1 MKKTLF
7 SFIAVLFIF
16 TPTKA
21 QIVINEV
28 HYNPATSQGS
38 DYHYEFVELFNAGQS
53 DVDLTGYVF
62 MLEDDDRTYQKKT
75 TLGSLTIAAG
85 SYAII
90 STDTSDEAGYTA
102 YKNLSVP
109 VYRLNEGKAGS
120 AAHTMLINAGG
131 QISLLMGNGIT
142 FIDNVDYYSHTYVSG
157 GNDDASNG
165 GGKSDELK
173 DFASDNWGAGT
184 GRDEWGPSTADNG
197 TPGAQN
203 SIFNGTAWNSPPTAF
218 EWVSSALDTIYFVQS
233 NLDEIYTLQWTAS
246 TDAGGDSINYIVYAK
261 IGVYPAQA
269 IYDTSSISVP
279 ITYREILEG
288 VFEELSGNSATIKLT
303 VYAHD
308 GTDSTKVTGD
318 DRVLYVNRY
327 YLSTQVEGVPVK
339 FALHEN
345 YPNPFNPTTTLRFD
359 LPEVSNLTLTIYN
372 MLGQKVRTFNYQNT
386 SAGYHSV
393 KWNATNDYGNP
404 VGAGVYLYQLQ
415 TKDFVKT
422 RKMVLLK

>member
-7 SFIAVLFIF
+7 SFLAILFIF

-38 DYHYEFVELFNAGQS
+38 DSYYEFVELFNAGQS

-131 QISLLMGNGIT
+131 KISLLNGT
-142 FIDNVDYYSHTYVSG
+142 TNIDDVDYYSHRYVAG
-157 GNDDASNG
+157 GNDDGSNG
-165 GGKSDELK
+165 VGKSDELK
-173 DFASDNWGAGT
+173 DFTSDNSGGGTERDKWGA
-184 GRDEWGPSTADNG
+184 STADNG

-203 SIFNGTAWNSPPTAF
+203 SIFNGTAWTYLMTNQEKIIPQKT
-218 EWVSSALDTIYFVQS
+218 
-233 NLDEIYTLQWTAS
+233 TLLPS
-246 TDAGGDSINYIVYAK
+246 
-261 IGVYPAQA
+261 
-269 IYDTSSISVP
+269 
-279 ITYREILEG
+279 
-288 VFEELSGNSATIKLT
+288 
-303 VYAHD
+303 
-308 GTDSTKVTGD
+308 
-318 DRVLYVNRY
+318 
-327 YLSTQVEGVPVK
+327 
-339 FALHEN
+339 

-359 LPEVSNLTLTIYN
+359 LPEVSDITLTIYN
-372 MLGQKVRTFNYQNT
+372 MLGQKVRTFDYQNT

-393 KWNATNDYGNP
+393 KWNATNDYGDP